1 MTRSISTMPGG
12 AAEDAVAARLV
23 SDGWTILER
32 RLRIGHLEVDVLA
45 QKKDVVAIV
54 EVRGRRIDGLVSAI
68 DSIDWQKKRH
78 LQKAARTLFSRRFA
92 KDASVR
98 VIRIDV
104 ATVTFGPGEPAI
116 EIFEGAIDS

>member
-1 MTRSISTMPGG
+1 MPGG

-23 SDGWTILER
+23 DDGWIILDR
-32 RLRIGHLEVDVLA
+32 RLRIGRLEVDVLA

-54 EVRGRRIDGLVSAI
+54 EVRGRRIDGLVSAV
-68 DSIDWQKKRH
+68 DSIDWQKRRH

-92 KDASVR
+92 KDTSVR

-104 ATVTFGPGEPAI
+104 ASVTFGPGAPTI
-116 EIFEGAIDS
+116 EIIEGAVEL